1 MTKEQLRDD
10 MRYQAALSVAKSML
24 EKGLITKEEYA
35 EIDTK
40 LLQKYRPYLGSLFSE
55 NTCYK
60 PSLE

>member
-10 MRYQAALSVAKSML
+10 MRYQEALSVAKSML
-24 EKGLITKEEYA
+24 EKGLITPDEYA

-40 LLQKYRPYLGSLFSE
+40 LLQTFRPYLGSLFSE
-55 NTCYK
+55 NTCYV